1 MLMPVLF
8 VMMFLLV
15 GYAMTTSGYSQGL
28 HFLFSPDFS
37 KITGKVV
44 LTAIGQAFF
53 SLGLGMGTMMIYGA
67 YLPKN
72 VSIAKSTIIVASADT
87 IVALLAGI
95 AIFPIVFANG
105 LQPDSGPGLV
115 FETLPIAF
123 GNMTGG
129 WLFGVLFF
137 VMLVVAALTSSIAL
151 IEPAVA
157 WLIESK
163 EMTRDQA
170 CVRAGLVA
178 WLLGFVTVFSFNRW
192 ADIHFF
198 GHTLFELID
207 ALTAN
212 IMLPLGGLA
221 IAVFAGWIMKQQHT
235 QEELA
240 LPTEQYGVWKVL
252 ISYVAPAGVFL
263 IFLHVV
269 GVL

>member
-1 MLMPVLF
+1 M
-8 VMMFLLV
+8 
-15 GYAMTTSGYSQGL
+15 
-28 HFLFSPDFS
+28 
-37 KITGKVV
+37 
-44 LTAIGQAFF
+44 GQAFF
-53 SLGLGMGTMMIYGA
+53 SLSLGMGSIMVYGA

-72 VSIAKSTIIVASADT
+72 VSIAKSAVIIASADT

-105 LQPDSGPGLV
+105 LHPNSGPGLV
-115 FETLPIAF
+115 FQTLPIAF

-137 VMLVVAALTSSIAL
+137 VMLVVAALTSSISL

-163 EMTRDQA
+163 ELTRDQA

-178 WLLGFVTVFSFNRW
+178 WLFGFITIFSFNRW
-192 ADIHFF
+192 SDIKFF
-198 GHTLFELID
+198 GQTLFELVD
-207 ALTAN
+207 SVTAN
-212 IMLPLGGLA
+212 IMLPAGGLA
-221 IAVFAGWIMKQQHT
+221 IAIFAGWMMKQQHT
-235 QEELA
+235 EQELA
-240 LPTEQYGVWKVL
+240 LPSTQYKLWKML

-263 IFLHVV
+263 IFLHVL